1 MTVSQLSERELV
13 ARIHAQLPPSP
24 PWLTVGIG
32 DDGAV
37 VEPERNRLEVF
48 TVDAVID
55 GVHVDRRFTPPD
67 AIGHRAMAVNLSDLA
82 AMGATPRLALLSLA
96 LPADLAVTEFDGIIA
111 GIAGQAASAGIAV
124 IGGNLTRTPGPL
136 TIDITAVGSVK
147 RRGALTRGG
156 ARSGDYVYLTGSI
169 GGATAG
175 LQMLLAG
182 QADASAACVERYLRP
197 AARLRVGALL
207 GRNKAASACID
218 LSDGLAD
225 GVTRIAEASG
235 VGITLD
241 ADTIPVE
248 PDAARWF
255 AGRSEHP
262 LLAAMSGGDDYE
274 LLFTVRP
281 RLRGRLKAAFRH
293 GGTPLTR
300 IGVCTNDGRLT
311 VRSSSSTDVL
321 PVPTGFSHFR

>member
-1 MTVSQLSERELV
+1 MTVSQLSERDLV

-32 DDGAV
+32 DDAAV
-37 VEPERNRLEVF
+37 VDVERNRLEVF
-48 TVDAVID
+48 TVDAVVD

-96 LPADLAVTEFDGIIA
+96 LPSDLSVADFDGIIS
-111 GIAGQAASAGIAV
+111 GIASQAASAGIAV
-124 IGGNLTRTPGPL
+124 VGGNLTRTPGPL
-136 TIDITAVGSVK
+136 TIDVTAVGTVK

-156 ARSGDYVYLTGSI
+156 ARSGDHVYVTGAI

-175 LQMLLAG
+175 LQMLQSG
-182 QADASAACVERYLRP
+182 SADASAACVERYLRP
-197 AARLRVGALL
+197 TARLRVGSLL

-225 GVTRIAEASG
+225 AVTRVAEASG

-241 ADTIPVE
+241 AESIPVE
-248 PDAARWF
+248 ADAASWF

-262 LLAAMSGGDDYE
+262 LLSAMSGGDDYE

-281 RLRGRLKAAFRH
+281 RLRGRLKAVFRH
-293 GGTPLTR
+293 GGTPVTR
-300 IGVCTNDGRLT
+300 IGVCTNDGRLGI
-311 VRSSSSTDVL
+311 RSSASTDII
-321 PVPTGFSHFR
+321 PVPGGFSHFR

>member
-32 DDGAV
+32 DDAAV
-37 VEPERNRLEVF
+37 AEPERNRLEVF
-48 TVDAVID
+48 TVDAVVD

-96 LPADLAVTEFDGIIA
+96 LPADLAVTEFDGIISGVA
-111 GIAGQAASAGIAV
+111 AQAASAGIAV

-136 TIDITAVGSVK
+136 TIDITAVGTVK

-175 LQMLLAG
+175 LQMLQSG
-182 QADASAACVERYLRP
+182 QPDASASCVERWHSRLQMKGSASRTSSVAP
-197 AARLRVGALL
+197 A
-207 GRNKAASACID
+207 
-218 LSDGLAD
+218 
-225 GVTRIAEASG
+225 
-235 VGITLD
+235 
-241 ADTIPVE
+241 
-248 PDAARWF
+248 
-255 AGRSEHP
+255 
-262 LLAAMSGGDDYE
+262 
-274 LLFTVRP
+274 
-281 RLRGRLKAAFRH
+281 
-293 GGTPLTR
+293 
-300 IGVCTNDGRLT
+300 
-311 VRSSSSTDVL
+311 
-321 PVPTGFSHFR
+321 